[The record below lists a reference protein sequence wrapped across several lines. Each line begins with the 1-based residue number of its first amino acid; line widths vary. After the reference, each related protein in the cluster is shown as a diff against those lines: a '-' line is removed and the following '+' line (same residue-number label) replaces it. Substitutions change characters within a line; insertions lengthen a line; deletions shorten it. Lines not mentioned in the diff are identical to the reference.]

1 MKKTTICKTSA
12 CIWFG
17 KSSLT
22 FKTQNR
28 KITLLSG
35 RSQEASTI
43 LKTFPQ

>member
-35 RSQEASTI
+35 SQEASKI